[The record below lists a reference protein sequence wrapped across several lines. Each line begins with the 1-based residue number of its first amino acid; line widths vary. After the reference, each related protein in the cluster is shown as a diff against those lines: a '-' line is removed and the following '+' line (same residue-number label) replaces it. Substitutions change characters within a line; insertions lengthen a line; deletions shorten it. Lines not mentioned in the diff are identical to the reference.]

1 MSKMQKVIYGKGY
14 YLFKL
19 NDLMVERGVSL
30 NQLLR
35 DTGLDYKI
43 LRRLRHGIN
52 QKVDLSV
59 LSKLC
64 DYFNCSII
72 DVIEYIPNSN

>member
-1 MSKMQKVIYGKGY
+1 MQKVIYGKGY

-19 NDLMVERGVSL
+19 NDLMIERGVSL

-52 QKVDLSV
+52 QKVDLNV
-59 LSKLC
+59 MSKLC
-64 DYFNCSII
+64 DYFNSSITDI
-72 DVIEYIPNSN
+72 VEYVPNSK